1 MIRIS
6 EPATRLRSGGN
17 NGTQAQNHEISLISD
32 QELLEAPTITAPHGT
47 LLSNMVDSG
56 NKKVWNQSLRVHDDD
71 QKGIFQFGLTEAK
84 NLAGR
89 TVNVLTG
96 DADYELGGF
105 VSRVLVVPAFQKT
118 YSITAPSQTLNVKGN
133 LFFWADQQ
141 AVNNNTTGLAAITI
155 EEIV

>member
-1 MIRIS
+1 
-6 EPATRLRSGGN
+6 
-17 NGTQAQNHEISLISD
+17 
-32 QELLEAPTITAPHGT
+32 
-47 LLSNMVDSG
+47 
-56 NKKVWNQSLRVHDDD
+56 VHDDD

-96 DADYELGGF
+96 DVDYELGGF
-105 VSRVLVVPAFQKT
+105 VSRVLVVPAFQNELDLEVNVADTSKVVARDKDSILLTYKNNLIDELKT

-141 AVNNNTTGLAAITI
+141 AVNNNTTGLATITI